1 MQERARAHGKWGKVE
16 THIAVGAAAAFNLED
31 FMLSEVQSNW
41 VFSLKDGD
49 DIQFVVSRRI

>member
-1 MQERARAHGKWGKVE
+1 MGKVE

-41 VFSLKDGD
+41 VFSLKDGALQHGA